1 MKSTLN
7 TTNEV
12 NGTIVIELE
21 KADYQEKVEK
31 SLSQFR
37 RKAQLPGFRQGK
49 VPKSVIQKMY
59 GKAILVDEVNKLVTD
74 ELSRFLRENNLKILG
89 EPMPDESE
97 DKQVDLEK
105 DDPMTFYFNVALT
118 PEFELPVSEL
128 EVTRY
133 NVQLEP
139 ELLDKQIQIYQQN
152 YGSYLSIEEEAVD
165 TDLIKGTL
173 TEWEGD
179 AAKEDGRVVENAIL
193 MPSYVKD
200 EAVKNSFIGT
210 KVGDHVLFNP
220 MIAYDNNE
228 AEVASLLQD
237 TKEGIKG
244 IDSDFRFDIAEVTRY
259 KEAEL
264 DQELFNK
271 VLGEGA
277 ADSEEQ
283 FREKVEAMMIAQFKP
298 NVDHLFI
305 HEARDLIVEKM
316 SDVLFPDELLKKW
329 LLTTDE
335 NRTPEEV
342 EEDYPAILEDLKFH
356 VAKQK
361 IVDENDIKVEVAD
374 VEAMAVE
381 VARAQFA
388 QYGMTNL
395 PADALQ
401 NYAQRLLEKEETVR
415 SLYQQA
421 TENKLIEWLMENVT
435 LVEKNVTTKE
445 FGEIVEEHSR
455 LHAPEE
461 LEEDYEEG
469 LEEGFEENQEG
480 VHGESTAETGEISAE
495 NALTEEVS
503 TEEAPA
509 EEVTVEE
516 APMEE
521 ATTEAASAEEA
532 TEKEATEG

>member
-1 MKSTLN
+1 MKSTLH
-7 TTNEV
+7 TTNDV

-21 KADYQEKVEK
+21 KADYQEKVEQ
-31 SLSQFR
+31 SLNQFR

-59 GKAILVDEVNKLVTD
+59 GKAVLADEVNKLVTD
-74 ELSRFLRENNLKILG
+74 ELARFLRDNNLKTLG

-105 DDPMTFYFNVALT
+105 DEAMTFYFNVALR
-118 PEFELPVSEL
+118 PEFELPLDEM

-139 ELLDKQIQIYQQN
+139 DLLDKQIQIYQQN
-152 YGSYLSIEEEAVD
+152 YGTYLSIEEEAVE

-173 TEWEGD
+173 TEWEGE

-200 EAVKNSFIGT
+200 ETVKNSFIGT
-210 KVGDHVLFNP
+210 KVGDHVVFNP

-244 IDSDFRFDIAEVTRY
+244 IDSDFHFDIAEVTRY

-264 DQELFNK
+264 NQELFDK

-298 NVDHLFI
+298 NVNHLFI

-316 SDVLFPDELLKKW
+316 SDVVFPDELLKKW

-342 EEDYPAILEDLKFH
+342 EEDYPAILEDLKFY

-361 IVDENDIKVEVAD
+361 IVEENEINVEVAD
-374 VEAMAVE
+374 IEAMAVE
-381 VARAQFA
+381 VSRAQFA

-395 PADALQ
+395 PADVLQ
-401 NYAQRLLEKEETVR
+401 NYAQGLLEKEETVR
-415 SLYQQA
+415 SLYEQA
-421 TENKLIEWLMENVT
+421 TENKLIEWLMEHVA
-435 LVEKNVTTKE
+435 VIEKSVTTKE
-445 FGEIVEEHSR
+445 FGELVEEHSR
-455 LHAPEE
+455 LHTPEE
-461 LEEDYEEG
+461 LEEDHEEE
-469 LEEGFEENQEG
+469 LEEDFE
-480 VHGESTAETGEISAE
+480 ESTAEM
-495 NALTEEVS
+495 
-503 TEEAPA
+503 EEAPGEDA
-509 EEVTVEE
+509 NKEEPTQ
-516 APMEE
+516 
-521 ATTEAASAEEA
+521 
-532 TEKEATEG
+532 

>member
-7 TTNEV
+7 KTNEV

-21 KADYQEKVEK
+21 KVDYQEKVEQ

-37 RKAQLPGFRQGK
+37 RKAHLPGFRQGK

-74 ELSRFLRENNLKILG
+74 ELARFLRENNLKILG
-89 EPMPDESE
+89 EPLPDESE
-97 DKQVDLEK
+97 DKQVDPEK
-105 DDPMTFYFNVALT
+105 DETMTFYFNVALT
-118 PEFELPVSEL
+118 PEFELPLSEM

-152 YGSYLSIEEEAVD
+152 YGTYLSIEEEAVD

-173 TEWEGD
+173 TEWEGE

-200 EAVKNSFIGT
+200 ETIKNSFIGA
-210 KVGDHVLFNP
+210 KVGDHVVFNP
-220 MIAYDNNE
+220 MTAYDNNE

-264 DQELFNK
+264 NQEQFDK

-283 FREKVEAMMIAQFKP
+283 FREKIEAMMIAQFKP

-316 SDVLFPDELLKKW
+316 SDVVFPDELLKKW
-329 LLTTDE
+329 LLTTDK

-342 EEDYPAILEDLKFH
+342 EEDYPDILEDLKFY

-381 VARAQFA
+381 VARSQFA

-395 PADALQ
+395 PADVLQ
-401 NYAQRLLEKEETVR
+401 NYAKGLLEKEETVR
-415 SLYQQA
+415 SLYEQA
-421 TENKLIEWLMENVT
+421 TENKLIEWLTEHVT
-435 LVEKNVTTKE
+435 LVEKSVTTKE
-445 FGEIVEEHSR
+445 FAELVEEHSR
-455 LHAPEE
+455 SHAPVEQ
-461 LEEDYEEG
+461 EED
-469 LEEGFEENQEG
+469 LE
-480 VHGESTAETGEISAE
+480 
-495 NALTEEVS
+495 
-503 TEEAPA
+503 
-509 EEVTVEE
+509 
-516 APMEE
+516 
-521 ATTEAASAEEA
+521 
-532 TEKEATEG
+532 